1 MTDFY
6 LDQATNDWVIENGDI
21 KWVNTQE
28 DLCRQNVVVAMRTFK
43 GEWFRDIGFGVPW
56 LENENN
62 PISLLGG
69 KDKFVFDAELRK
81 VILNEST
88 VLSISKYSTRFT
100 SSTGKLEVDIEVLS
114 EFGPISI
121 TANL

>member
-6 LDQATNDWVIENGDI
+6 LDPTTHDFVFENGDI
-21 KWVNTQE
+21 KWVPTQQE
-28 DLCRQNVVVAMRTFK
+28 LCRQNVVVAMKTFR

-88 VLSISKYSTRFT
+88 VISISSYKTTFEPIS
-100 SSTGKLEVDIEVLS
+100 GQINVDINILS
-114 EFGPISI
+114 EFGPINIS
-121 TANL
+121 TNL